1 MPKQKKA
8 KEKKGKAEEREVKE
22 EPFPK
27 IPFLS
32 KRDSRNVQRYVEAVL
47 RKFGKYIKSM
57 VIWGSVKTGV
67 GKSKKSDID
76 IAVIVD
82 DTDVRTMTREEVKEK
97 LFQRLVELAY
107 PISKKLHPQP
117 YLLTE
122 FWEYVRE
129 GNPVLFN
136 VLKDGVPLYDTGF
149 FVPIQMIFRMG
160 NIKPSKEAIDKHMYV
175 AKELIKLAKNTLLEK
190 LSYDLEQ
197 AVVSSTQ
204 AVLMELGYRPPAPKE
219 IPNFVEEVLVK
230 KEKLVDEKFAEIAK
244 EIIQTYKDIEHR
256 ERKEYLGSEFEK
268 HCKLTEKYVEKME
281 QILKKLRKEKGE
293 SYKFELVE
301 KLEKAKVRRDGMVSL
316 PKKKRPEE
324 KAEKMIKEELGQ
336 R

>member
-1 MPKQKKA
+1 MPKQRKV
-8 KEKKGKAEEREVKE
+8 KEKKGKVEEKE
-22 EPFPK
+22 ELFPK

-32 KRDSRNVQRYVEAVL
+32 KKDSRDVQKYVEAVL

-57 VIWGSVKTGV
+57 VIWGSAKTGV

-136 VLKDGVPLYDTGF
+136 VLKDGMPLYDTGF

-230 KEKLVDEKFAEIAK
+230 KEKLVNEKFAEIAR

-256 ERKEYLGSEFEK
+256 ERKEYLGSEFER

-281 QILKKLRKEKGE
+281 QILKKLRKERGE

-301 KLEKAKVRRDGMVSL
+301 KLEKIKVRRDGMVSL